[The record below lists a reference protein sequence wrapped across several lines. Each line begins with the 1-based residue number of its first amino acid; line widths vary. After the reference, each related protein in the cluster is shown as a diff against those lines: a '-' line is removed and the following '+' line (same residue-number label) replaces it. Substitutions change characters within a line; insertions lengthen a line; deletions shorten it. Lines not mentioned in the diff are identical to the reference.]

1 MKYTLK
7 GSLHMGKIARLGV
20 HKKTP
25 GEMEAVRQWGKRD
38 SSLKFTVCVGVCM
51 SLQTPAPFCSDGSQR
66 DTGSAADH

>member
-1 MKYTLK
+1 
-7 GSLHMGKIARLGV
+7 MGKIAGLGV
-20 HKKTP
+20 HKNDSWRDGGSET
-25 GEMEAVRQWGKRD
+25 VRRKRD